1 MSKKILIIEDNEENL
16 NLFSSI
22 LKLNGYKILEAKNG
36 VDGVR
41 LAKSEM
47 PNLILTDIEMPV
59 MNGFEAFRI
68 LKSDSI
74 TKNIPTIVITA
85 MKVNKDNFI
94 KFGFIDY
101 IAKPIRLNDFL
112 KTIKKC
118 LNQCKE

>member
-1 MSKKILIIEDNEENL
+1 MCKKILIIEDNEENL
-16 NLFSSI
+16 KLFGSI

-36 VDGVR
+36 ADGVR
-41 LAKSEM
+41 LAKSEI
-47 PNLILTDIEMPV
+47 PHLILTDIEMPV

-68 LKSDSI
+68 LKSNSI

-85 MKVNKDNFI
+85 MKLNNDNFI

-112 KTIKKC
+112 KTIEKYIK
-118 LNQCKE
+118 QDK

>member
-36 VDGVR
+36 ADGVK
-41 LAKSEM
+41 LAKTEI
-47 PNLILTDIEMPV
+47 PHLILTDIEMPV

-68 LKSDSI
+68 LKSDSQ
-74 TKNIPTIVITA
+74 TKNIPTIVITG
-85 MKVNKDNFI
+85 MMINKDNFI

-101 IAKPIRLNDFL
+101 IAKPVRLNDFL
-112 KTIKKC
+112 QTIEKC